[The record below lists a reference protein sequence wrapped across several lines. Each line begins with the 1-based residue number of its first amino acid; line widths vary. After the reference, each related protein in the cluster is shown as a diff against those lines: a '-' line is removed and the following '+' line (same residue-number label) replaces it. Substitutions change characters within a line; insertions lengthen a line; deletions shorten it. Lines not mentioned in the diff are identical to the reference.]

1 MRFKRGDLAWIRD
14 NYTEW
19 VQVEIIRAYGNYYTV
34 KRLDRPVAFGA
45 SSHRL
50 LSQEEYKMAL
60 EHQQPKVP
68 VEPQETYFRPP
79 DLH

>member
-14 NYTEW
+14 NYTKW

-50 LSQEEYKMAL
+50 LNDEEFEKI
-60 EHQQPKVP
+60 QKNVPKTN
-68 VEPQETYFRPP
+68 EPAYRPP